1 MGRVSYRDSPHF
13 LNRKAFIDMS
23 AVTKPA
29 AEVNWI
35 VLACEAG
42 MGSSL
47 MVTNALK
54 KKIKKAKLDIKVSHA
69 PVHGIPDA
77 ADVVVTHAGLATR
90 VKQVAPQAAVV
101 PFRTFLNDPALTQLV
116 NALSTGQD
124 VVGI

>member
-1 MGRVSYRDSPHF
+1 
-13 LNRKAFIDMS
+13 MS
-23 AVTKPA
+23 AVKKA
-29 AEVNWI
+29 ADVRWI

-54 KKIKKAKLDIKVSHA
+54 KKVKKAKLDVKVTHS
-69 PVHGIPDA
+69 PVHGIPAD

-101 PFRTFLNDPALTQLV
+101 PFRTFLNDPALGKLV
-116 NALSTGQD
+116 DTLSAGED

>member
-1 MGRVSYRDSPHF
+1 
-13 LNRKAFIDMS
+13 MS
-23 AVTKPA
+23 SVVKPA
-29 AEVNWI
+29 ADVQLI

-54 KKIKKAKLDIKVSHA
+54 KKVKKAKLNIKVTHS
-69 PVHGIPDA
+69 PVHGIPSE
-77 ADVVVTHAGLATR
+77 ADVVVTHQGLSAR
-90 VKQVAPQAAVV
+90 VKQVAPHAAVV

-116 NALSTGQD
+116 NTLSAGGD

>member
-1 MGRVSYRDSPHF
+1 MSP
-13 LNRKAFIDMS
+13 
-23 AVTKPA
+23 VTKPA

-77 ADVVVTHAGLATR
+77 ADVVVTHTGLATR

>member
-1 MGRVSYRDSPHF
+1 MSSVI
-13 LNRKAFIDMS
+13 KA
-23 AVTKPA
+23 A
-29 AEVNWI
+29 ADVQLI

-54 KKIKKAKLDIKVSHA
+54 KKVKKAKLNIKVTHS
-69 PVHGIPDA
+69 PVHDIPGA
-77 ADVVVTHAGLATR
+77 ADVVVTHQGLSAR

-116 NALSTGQD
+116 NTLSAGGD